1 MKLAIRF
8 TLFCVGILFALLAL
22 NGCLIDLGS
31 GVTPAPGNQLMVMV
45 TPDSGH
51 PPFEVTITAQ
61 DKGGGTYTF
70 EPTGQAA
77 VTSEDRSY
85 ETVVNEWPWECA
97 VTWTDG
103 DSVAKATVRVA
114 LVNEPP
120 TIRQPWMAG
129 SYGVPFWRTLL
140 DFRFHGAS
148 CGSPAKGI
156 TDPEGDDWEVTSITI
171 QCEYND
177 EPDTLFYPSIFGIK
191 EFYVDA
197 SSECNTIE
205 VYPAAIWYPG
215 YVAEIQ
221 SGSGLPFSIS
231 KKDGKSVDG
240 DRGYPVLNPFVS
252 PLFRAQDATI
262 TVTAEDSFGA
272 SSTESFIIHIIA
284 YTG

>member
-1 MKLAIRF
+1 MKPIKI
-8 TLFCVGILFALLAL
+8 TLLVMGLLIALLIVQ
-22 NGCLIDLGS
+22 GCQI
-31 GVTPAPGNQLMVMV
+31 GVPIEVVVAPLVGHLS
-45 TPDSGH
+45 PSRGH
-51 PPFEVTITAQ
+51 PDFDTTVIIQKT
-61 DKGGGTYTF
+61 GGTYLY
-70 EPTGQAA
+70 EVTGHDP
-77 VTSEDRSY
+77 VTSTENTFDT
-85 ETVVNEWPWECA
+85 TVDAWPWSCK
-97 VTWTDG
+97 VTWMQG
-103 DSVAKATVRVA
+103 DEIGTLTLTPT
-114 LVNEPP
+114 LVNSPP

-129 SYGVPFWRTLL
+129 GYAVPFWRTLL
-140 DFRFHGAS
+140 NFRYYGAS
-148 CGSPAKGI
+148 CGSPATGI
-156 TDPEGDDWEVTSITI
+156 TDPEGDEWRVTSITI

-197 SSECNTIE
+197 SSGCNTIE